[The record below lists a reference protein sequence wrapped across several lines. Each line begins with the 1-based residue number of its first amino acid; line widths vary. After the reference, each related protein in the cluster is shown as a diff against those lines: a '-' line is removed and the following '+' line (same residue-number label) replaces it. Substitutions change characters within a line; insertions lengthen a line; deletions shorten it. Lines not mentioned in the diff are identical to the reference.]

1 MSGARNKMKW
11 FDSFSFSSTPAAS
24 PFILKFSFTVG
35 IQHRD
40 SDDEWR
46 VNLPIKPAQIWVL
59 K

>member
-1 MSGARNKMKW
+1 MKW
-11 FDSFSFSSTPAAS
+11 FDSLSFSSTPAAS